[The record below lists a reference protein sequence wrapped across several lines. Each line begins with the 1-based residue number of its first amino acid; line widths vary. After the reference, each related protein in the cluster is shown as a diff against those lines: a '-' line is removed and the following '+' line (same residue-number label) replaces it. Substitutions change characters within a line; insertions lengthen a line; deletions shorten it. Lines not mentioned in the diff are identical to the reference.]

1 MFGVDW
7 SPKNTHLNRLLRL
20 SNTQT
25 EDPDFAHYCSDRL
38 EELKLEFGVK
48 AFRVS
53 QMLQAEMQQ
62 KQQQQQ
68 QQSKLLL
75 PFVYILLMMSEK
87 RVRARQRKH

>member
-68 QQSKLLL
+68 SKLLL